1 MGGNPNE
8 FEKGAYGTLYTARL
22 KKYHPFEIQM
32 V

>member
-8 FEKGAYGTLYTARL
+8 TKKGAYGAPYTARL